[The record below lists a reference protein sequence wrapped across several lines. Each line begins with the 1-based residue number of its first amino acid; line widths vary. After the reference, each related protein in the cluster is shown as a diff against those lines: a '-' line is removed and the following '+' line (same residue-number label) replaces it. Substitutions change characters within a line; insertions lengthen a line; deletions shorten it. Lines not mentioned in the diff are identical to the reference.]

1 MMKKSLMY
9 CCLFVCA
16 MGIFSGCNK
25 DDDKKPSELVGKWN
39 VKEMP
44 MDIVWEAPD
53 NVVIEA
59 GPKKY
64 TPKELSVLIG
74 GMVNGLVQ
82 AGLKDVT
89 LTADGKIEATYKKKD
104 SNEWMTAKDYAT
116 YTLKGD
122 NKIMLHPDADKV
134 FAEMK
139 NIEPKTLLAAKAL
152 FLAGIPVYYTQNGS
166 STRFYL
172 DTKTVKALKNVLPI
186 LLASVNDI
194 PDFVKPLL
202 AKELPGLLEK
212 STKIEIGLT
221 MTKAAN

>member
-1 MMKKSLMY
+1 MKKSLMY

-25 DDDKKPSELVGKWN
+25 DDDKNQSELVGKWN

-59 GPKKY
+59 GPIKLTVKQLAAMM
-64 TPKELSVLIG
+64 TPTLNE
-74 GMVNGLVQ
+74 LVQ

-89 LTADGKIEATYKKKD
+89 FTADEKIEATYKKKD
-104 SNEWMTAKDYAT
+104 SNEWMTAKDYAK
-116 YTLKGD
+116 YNVKGE

-139 NIEPKTLLAAKAL
+139 GVDPNTLVAAKAL

-166 STRFYL
+166 SIRFYL

-186 LLASVNDI
+186 LLASVKNI
-194 PDFVKPLL
+194 PDSVKPLL
-202 AKELPGLLEK
+202 AKKLPDLLEK
-212 STKIEIGLT
+212 STKVEIGLT

>member
-1 MMKKSLMY
+1 MRKSLMY

-44 MDIVWEAPD
+44 MDVVWEAPD
-53 NVVIEA
+53 NVVVEA
-59 GPKKY
+59 GSVKLTVKQLAAMM
-64 TPKELSVLIG
+64 TPTL
-74 GMVNGLVQ
+74 NALVQ
-82 AGLKDVT
+82 NGLKDVT
-89 LTADGKIEATYKKKD
+89 LTTDGKIEATYKKED
-104 SNEWMTAKDYAT
+104 SNEWITAKDYAK
-116 YTLKGD
+116 YNVKGD

-139 NIEPKTLLAAKAL
+139 GVDATKLAAIKLL
-152 FLAGIPVYYTQNGS
+152 FKAGIPVYYTSNGS

-172 DTKTVKALKNVLPI
+172 DTETVKALKNVLPI
-186 LLASVNDI
+186 LLASVKDV

-212 STKIEIGLT
+212 STKIEFGLT

>member
-1 MMKKSLMY
+1 MKKSLMY

-25 DDDKKPSELVGKWN
+25 DDDKKQSELVGKWN

-59 GPKKY
+59 GPTKFTVKQLAALM
-64 TPKELSVLIG
+64 TLKL
-74 GMVNGLVQ
+74 NALVQ
-82 AGLKDVT
+82 NGLKDVT
-89 LTADGKIEATYKKKD
+89 FTADEKIEATYKKKD

-116 YTLKGD
+116 YNAKGE

-134 FAEMK
+134 FAEMEG
-139 NIEPKTLLAAKAL
+139 IDAAKL
-152 FLAGIPVYYTQNGS
+152 GVIKIMFKAGIPVYYTSNGS

-186 LLASVNDI
+186 LLASVKDI

-202 AKELPGLLEK
+202 AKELPDLLEK
-212 STKIEIGLT
+212 STKIEFGLT

>member
-1 MMKKSLMY
+1 MRKSLMY

-44 MDIVWEAPD
+44 MDVVWEAPD
-53 NVVIEA
+53 NVVVEA
-59 GPKKY
+59 GSVKLTVKQLAAMM
-64 TPKELSVLIG
+64 TPTL
-74 GMVNGLVQ
+74 NTLVQ
-82 AGLKDVT
+82 NGLKDVT
-89 LTADGKIEATYKKKD
+89 LTTDGKIEATYKKED
-104 SNEWMTAKDYAT
+104 SKEWMTAKDYAT
-116 YTLKGD
+116 YKTKGE
-122 NKIMLHPDADKV
+122 NKIMLHPDMDKV

-139 NIEPKTLLAAKAL
+139 GVDATKLAAIKLL
-152 FLAGIPVYYTQNGS
+152 FKAGIPVYYTSNGS

-172 DTKTVKALKNVLPI
+172 DTETVKALKNVLPI
-186 LLASVNDI
+186 LLASVKDV

-212 STKIEIGLT
+212 STKIEFGLT
-221 MTKAAN
+221 MTKAAK

>member
-1 MMKKSLMY
+1 MY
-9 CCLFVCA
+9 CCMLVCT

-25 DDDKKPSELVGKWN
+25 DDNKKPSELVGKWN

-59 GPKKY
+59 GPIKFTVKQLAALM
-64 TPKELSVLIG
+64 TSKLNE
-74 GMVNGLVQ
+74 LVQ

-89 LTADGKIEATYKKKD
+89 FTAEGKIEATYKKKD

-116 YTLKGD
+116 YNVKGD

-134 FAEMK
+134 FAEMEGIDATK
-139 NIEPKTLLAAKAL
+139 LAAAKAI
-152 FLAGIPVYYTQNGS
+152 FLAGIPVYYTSNGS

-172 DTKTVKALKNVLPI
+172 DTKTVKALRTVLPV
-186 LLASVNDI
+186 LLASVKDI

>member
-1 MMKKSLMY
+1 MMRKSLMY

-44 MDIVWEAPD
+44 MDVVWEAPD
-53 NVVIEA
+53 NVVVEA
-59 GPKKY
+59 GSVKLTVKQLAAMM
-64 TPKELSVLIG
+64 TPTL
-74 GMVNGLVQ
+74 NALVQ
-82 AGLKDVT
+82 NGLKDVT
-89 LTADGKIEATYKKKD
+89 LTTDGKIEATYKKED
-104 SNEWMTAKDYAT
+104 SNEWITAKDYAK
-116 YTLKGD
+116 YNVKGD

-139 NIEPKTLLAAKAL
+139 GVDATKLAAIKLL
-152 FLAGIPVYYTQNGS
+152 FKAGIPVYYTSNGS

-172 DTKTVKALKNVLPI
+172 DTETVKALKNVLPI
-186 LLASVNDI
+186 LLASVKDV

-212 STKIEIGLT
+212 STKIEFGLT

>member
-1 MMKKSLMY
+1 ML
-9 CCLFVCA
+9 VCT

-25 DDDKKPSELVGKWN
+25 NDDKKSSELAGKWN

-59 GPKKY
+59 GPVKLTVKQLTAMM
-64 TPKELSVLIG
+64 TPTLNE
-74 GMVNGLVQ
+74 LVQ

-89 LTADGKIEATYKKKD
+89 FTAEGNDNGKIEATYKKKD
-104 SNEWMTAKDYAT
+104 SKEWMTAKDYAT
-116 YTLKGD
+116 YNVKGD
-122 NKIMLHPDADKV
+122 NKILLHPDADKV

-139 NIEPKTLLAAKAL
+139 GLDATKLAAIKVL
-152 FLAGIPVYYTQNGS
+152 FKAGIPVYYTSNGS

-172 DTKTVKALKNVLPI
+172 DTATVKALRNVLPV
-186 LLASVNDI
+186 LLASVKGI
-194 PDFVKPLL
+194 PDHAKPLM
-202 AKELPGLLEK
+202 AKELPNLLEK

-221 MTKAAN
+221 LTKAAN

>member
-1 MMKKSLMY
+1 MKKSLMY

-16 MGIFSGCNK
+16 MGILSGCNK
-25 DDDKKPSELVGKWN
+25 DDDKKQSELVGKWN

-53 NVVIEA
+53 NLVIEA

-64 TPKELSVLIG
+64 TPKELSVLIS

-89 LTADGKIEATYKKKD
+89 FTADGKIEATYKKKD
-104 SNEWMTAKDYAT
+104 SKEWITAKDYAK
-116 YTLKGD
+116 YNVKGE

-139 NIEPKTLLAAKAL
+139 GVDPNTLVAAKAL

-166 STRFYL
+166 SIRFYL

-186 LLASVNDI
+186 LLASVKDI

-202 AKELPGLLEK
+202 AKKLPDLLEK
-212 STKIEIGLT
+212 STKVEIGLT